1 MRYFFTIHRLNTVE
15 DDPDGKDLPNETAA
29 LSYAEQVIAEL
40 KTKSGYK
47 DPGLMMIVQDE
58 GHHRYC
64 PCPFCRAAG
73 KQHKE
78 R

>member
-1 MRYFFTIHRLNTVE
+1 MRYFFTIHRLNTIE

-58 GHHRYC
+58 GHHTILSL
-64 PCPFCRAAG
+64 PFLPGCA
-73 KQHKE
+73 
-78 R
+78 